1 MNSRQLGHHNVL
13 MGVVERRGGTLLSDY
28 VRSDEKVTIQCE
40 NNHEFEM
47 TPSDVKRGRRGRWCP
62 KCSGCCPIQAEERLK
77 TVILERGGT
86 LLSNYVKSLEKVTIQ
101 CENDHQFKMTPSSVK
116 SKQWCPKCS
125 GQCPIQAEERLK
137 AVILERGGILLSD
150 YVKDNEKVTIQCE
163 NNHEFKMT
171 PHNVKSWH
179 WCPKCSGHCPIQA
192 EEKLKTVI
200 LERGGNLLSDYV
212 KGKEKVTIQCENGH
226 EFMMPPS
233 DVKSGCWCPKCSGRC
248 PIQAEEKLKT
258 VILERGGIL
267 LSDYVKNNEKVTIQ
281 CENNH
286 KFEMIPNNVKSG
298 QWCPKCSG
306 HCPIQAEERLNTVIL
321 ERGGTL
327 LSDYVKNN
335 EKVTIQCENGH
346 EFKITPSSVK
356 SGCWCPKCSGKCPIQ
371 AEERLKAVILE
382 RGGTLLS
389 DYVKNN
395 EKVTIQCEKGHKFDM
410 TPNSVKRGQW
420 CPKCSGKCPI
430 QAEERLKTVIL
441 ERGGTLLSNYVK
453 SLEKV
458 TIQCENDHEFKM
470 APSSVKSG
478 QWCPKCSGCCPIQAE
493 ERLKAVILERG
504 GILLSN

>member
-1 MNSRQLGHHNVL
+1 

-163 NNHEFKMT
+163 NGHEFEMIPNSVKSGHWCPKCSGCCPIQAEERLKAVILERGGTVLSNYVKSLEKVTIQCENGHEFRITPSSVKSGRWCPKCSGKCPIQAEERLKTVILERGGTLLSNYVKDNEKVTIQCENNHKFDMT
-171 PHNVKSWH
+171 PNSVKSGC

-200 LERGGNLLSDYV
+200 LERGGTLLSDYV

-233 DVKSGCWCPKCSGRC
+233 DVKSGCWCPICNESKGERKCRVFL
-248 PIQAEEKLKT
+248 EKMNIEYVREATCKYLG
-258 VILERGGIL
+258 ILEMSRRRYDFYVPIYKLLIEYDGVQHFEDIAFFDNVPLKERQRIDERKTHVALEYGYNIL
-267 LSDYVKNNEKVTIQ
+267 RIDYTNLSTRQIERTLELTFEYINKGMVNKPSVFLTDIFKYSYLNFKECMWIIPETVDNEI
-281 CENNH
+281 
-286 KFEMIPNNVKSG
+286 
-298 QWCPKCSG
+298 
-306 HCPIQAEERLNTVIL
+306 
-321 ERGGTL
+321 
-327 LSDYVKNN
+327 
-335 EKVTIQCENGH
+335 
-346 EFKITPSSVK
+346 
-356 SGCWCPKCSGKCPIQ
+356 
-371 AEERLKAVILE
+371 
-382 RGGTLLS
+382 
-389 DYVKNN
+389 
-395 EKVTIQCEKGHKFDM
+395 
-410 TPNSVKRGQW
+410 
-420 CPKCSGKCPI
+420 
-430 QAEERLKTVIL
+430 
-441 ERGGTLLSNYVK
+441 
-453 SLEKV
+453 
-458 TIQCENDHEFKM
+458 
-470 APSSVKSG
+470 
-478 QWCPKCSGCCPIQAE
+478 
-493 ERLKAVILERG
+493 
-504 GILLSN
+504 